1 MWYKLV
7 KQFMSMLMQPF
18 IRETKGIT
26 DDQEYHELSERLR
39 DINRAIIQLIL
50 IKEEYEQRIADWLK
64 TRDHSNI

>member
-1 MWYKLV
+1 
-7 KQFMSMLMQPF
+7 MSMLMQPL
-18 IRETKGIT
+18 IGEKNGIT

-64 TRDHSNI
+64 KRDHSTI